1 MAITDAQKVDFLYKK
16 IGAGVAKT
24 DTSAFKS
31 PSNEAN
37 ASPLLTRGD
46 TIWQQ
51 SVSIPTVKP
60 ASNSSVLVLYQD
72 SLSSTIECTLDT
84 SASGTNRTWFTN
96 RVDWIGSEFGA
107 TYQVQVYAAPAGNS
121 APQTYGTQL
130 FSDGSGNSDTWFFD
144 YQSGILNFPDT
155 NVPTAVTGKK
165 IYIAGAR
172 YVGAKGISS
181 FPSGITMGNITIV
194 GNNINSSSGNVTITS
209 NLNII
214 GNTTFYGYSDLTIT
228 DSILNLH
235 TQANL
240 APWTVNDGKDIGI
253 KMHYYDGV
261 DSHAA
266 LVRANDTG
274 YLEWYARGTEISGN
288 TFSGSAY
295 GTIKTGS
302 LILANTTPAT
312 GSNTGALQVA
322 GGVSVEGAL
331 YVQGNLATTGYG
343 TFTSINSTPIGNAVP
358 STGAFTTLTATTA
371 NIGNLQFANSTV
383 THSNVFVFNSNTA
396 VQIPRGGTAQRPT
409 GTNGMIRYNT
419 DTPALEY
426 FNGVIWVP
434 VTNTVTDQQITGD
447 GVSTTFTL
455 DQESSTVGVIVSI
468 NGTLQR
474 PTSAYTVTGNQ
485 ITFNETPETSDV
497 IDVRF
502 LGAAVTVS
510 ETVYDDLTVVGN
522 VTAENFLFT
531 NGISIIST
539 VSAVAGA
546 YGNANV
552 LAYLGNGI
560 AGNIKSGNVFATSYY
575 YSNGTPFVG
584 GTTYSNAN
592 VATYL
597 TANPQPG
604 TYTNANVATYL
615 TANPQPGTYTNAN
628 VATYLTGNVTTGN
641 VFATKFYFANGTPF
655 VSGTTYSNAN
665 VATYLTGNVTIG
677 NVFATGFYFANGS
690 PYTGPAGP
698 QGIQGIQGNVGPQG
712 IQGNVGA
719 TGAQGIQGNVGPT
732 ASLLPQVASS
742 TTTLQLTDLGKHYY
756 STTSGT
762 ETITIPTYANVAFD
776 IGTTVTFVLQGTGTV
791 VIAPYSGVTLYYAG
805 NSTSAS
811 RSLGSYG
818 MATILKVATNTWF
831 INGTGIT

>member
-24 DTSAFKS
+24 DTSAYKS

-96 RVDWIGSEFGA
+96 QVDWIGSEFGA

-144 YQSGILNFPDT
+144 YQAGILNFPDT

-165 IYIAGAR
+165 IYIVGAR
-172 YVGAKGISS
+172 YVGAKGISV
-181 FPSGITMGNITIV
+181 FPSGITMGNITIS
-194 GNNINSSSGNVTITS
+194 GNTIGSTNGNVTINS

-240 APWTVNDGKDIGI
+240 APWTTNDGKDIGL
-253 KMHYYDGV
+253 KMHYYDGA

-288 TFSGSAY
+288 TFAGSAY
-295 GTIKTGS
+295 GTIKTGA

-312 GSNTGALQVA
+312 GPNTGALQVW
-322 GGVSVEGAL
+322 GGASIS
-331 YVQGNLATTGYG
+331 GNLYIGNLQADLTQ
-343 TFTSINSTPIGNAVP
+343 FAAINNTPIGNTGP
-358 STGAFTTLTATTA
+358 STGAFTTLIATTA
-371 NIGNLQFANSTV
+371 NIGNLQFANSTI
-383 THSNVFVFNSNTA
+383 TTSNVLVINSNSA
-396 VQIPRGGTAQRPT
+396 LQIPTGGTAQRPT
-409 GTNGMIRYNT
+409 GANGMIRYNT

-426 FNGVIWVP
+426 FDGTIWVP

-447 GVSTTFTL
+447 GTSNTFTL
-455 DQESSTVGVIVSI
+455 DQQASTVGVIVSI

-474 PTSAYTVTGNQ
+474 PTTAYTVAGDQ
-485 ITFNETPETSDV
+485 LTFTEIPEDSDI

-510 ETVYDDLTVVGN
+510 DTVYDDLTITGN
-522 VTAENFLFT
+522 LTVTNDITLD
-531 NGISIIST
+531 GILTAPQATKTST
-539 VSAVAGA
+539 SV
-546 YGNANV
+546 
-552 LAYLGNGI
+552 
-560 AGNIKSGNVFATSYY
+560 
-575 YSNGTPFVG
+575 
-584 GTTYSNAN
+584 GTTGQVCWDADYIYVCTAPNTWKR
-592 VATYL
+592 VA
-597 TANPQPG
+597 
-604 TYTNANVATYL
+604 
-615 TANPQPGTYTNAN
+615 
-628 VATYLTGNVTTGN
+628 LTGG
-641 VFATKFYFANGTPF
+641 VF
-655 VSGTTYSNAN
+655 
-665 VATYLTGNVTIG
+665 
-677 NVFATGFYFANGS
+677 
-690 PYTGPAGP
+690 
-698 QGIQGIQGNVGPQG
+698 
-712 IQGNVGA
+712 
-719 TGAQGIQGNVGPT
+719 
-732 ASLLPQVASS
+732 
-742 TTTLQLTDLGKHYY
+742 
-756 STTSGT
+756 
-762 ETITIPTYANVAFD
+762 
-776 IGTTVTFVLQGTGTV
+776 
-791 VIAPYSGVTLYYAG
+791 
-805 NSTSAS
+805 
-811 RSLGSYG
+811 
-818 MATILKVATNTWF
+818 
-831 INGTGIT
+831 